1 VILKKEQLTTGGRI
15 NSMKMLEARTVWKPI
30 LASAVC
36 FAVAGNPITFAPA
49 SLFVIPVTQ
58 EFGWTRS
65 QFFAGLSLATMLA
78 AVIVPFVGRIVD
90 ERGARK
96 VILPGILAFGVIVAA
111 LSQLNGSWLQYL
123 AIMMFLGVAVMMH
136 GPLPYTRVVVEAAG
150 PRRGLALA
158 IALTGSTVGLIAVP
172 PLCSTL
178 IASFGWRITETI
190 LGALVIAVA
199 LPPALLF
206 IGRCSKGAMAEASEP
221 MPAAMPA
228 FPWRELGEPV
238 FWVLATALLLN
249 AIAVNAFLGHI
260 AAIAIDRGLPISVG
274 AVAVSMSGV
283 GSAVGRLASGYML
296 DRIKSPQVGQLW
308 FMLALGGLLIAAF
321 GTGPGSVI
329 LAAALIGATLGAESE
344 LIAYLTS
351 RFYPRRLY
359 GRMYGLL
366 FPFFMAGVSLG
377 PLAFAMLFDAAGSYR
392 PGFLVMAVAQLLGCL
407 LLTRVGPYR
416 YHLNGEPIESPGTT
430 TVLTAATQIQS

>member
-1 VILKKEQLTTGGRI
+1 
-15 NSMKMLEARTVWKPI
+15 MKIHEARTVWAPI
-30 LASAVC
+30 LACAVC
-36 FAVAGNPITFAPA
+36 FVVGGNPITFAPA

-65 QFFAGLSLATMLA
+65 QFFAGLSLATMVA

-90 ERGARK
+90 ERGPRT

-158 IALTGSTVGLIAVP
+158 IALSGSTVGLISVP
-172 PLCSTL
+172 PLCSAL
-178 IASFGWRITETI
+178 IANFGWRITQMS
-190 LGALVIAVA
+190 LGAIVIAIA
-199 LPPALLF
+199 LPPALLL
-206 IGRCSKGAMAEASEP
+206 IGRRSSGVVAETSNP
-221 MPAAMPA
+221 MRAAVPP
-228 FPWRELGEPV
+228 FPWQELRAPV
-238 FWVLATALLLN
+238 FWALAIAFLLN

-260 AAIAIDRGLPISVG
+260 AAIAVERGLPMSVG
-274 AVAVSMSGV
+274 ALAVSVSGM
-283 GSAVGRLASGYML
+283 GSAIGRLASGYML

-308 FMLALGGLLIAAF
+308 FLLALSGLLIAAF
-321 GTGPGSVI
+321 GSGASSVI
-329 LAAALIGATLGAESE
+329 VAAALIGATLGAESE

-351 RFYPRRLY
+351 RFYPRSLY

-377 PLAFAMLFDAAGSYR
+377 PLAFAMLFDAAGSYHL
-392 PGFLVMAVAQLLGCL
+392 GFLVMAAAQLVGCL
-407 LLTRVGPYR
+407 TLTRVGPYR
-416 YHLNGEPIESPGTT
+416 YDLNGEPAEDHGATPAI
-430 TVLTAATQIQS
+430 TAASQAQY